1 MSCGRLGRAT
11 RRSVSPVGWREQDE
25 QEYRNGARLLR
36 RFLEHRGRTL
46 AIPPIGMQGRLS
58 DEQRRGARLGV
69 AAVTRALGG
78 DLGGY
83 RLAGYGRAMVISA
96 ANCRPVADKP
106 RLIRQG
112 SHLRPAQLRLSI
124 RSGPATGVMAVR
136 RKLAER
142 SGYPGVRQQQ
152 ADDGFCAVL
161 NNGAC
166 PRVIGTE
173 GKAAKPRL
181 RTARSAERVC
191 KTGEGDQ
198 GCSDRAPPAASSGPQ
213 KLIGR
218 GNPISSLA
226 LVRSGIPDSAVGRS
240 SGFLDQSSR
249 TFLYATEN
257 KVKIRAHRMAHHLQ
271 RGIAQWT
278 GVEGRTPHEV

>member
-1 MSCGRLGRAT
+1 MAT
-11 RRSVSPVGWREQDE
+11 SGPLSSGYQSDLAQP
-25 QEYRNGARLLR
+25 
-36 RFLEHRGRTL
+36 RTL
-46 AIPPIGMQGRLS
+46 WPYA
-58 DEQRRGARLGV
+58 E
-69 AAVTRALGG
+69 
-78 DLGGY
+78 
-83 RLAGYGRAMVISA
+83 
-96 ANCRPVADKP
+96 N
-106 RLIRQG
+106 
-112 SHLRPAQLRLSI
+112 LR
-124 RSGPATGVMAVR
+124 
-136 RKLAER
+136 KD

-161 NNGAC
+161 NHGAC
-166 PRVIGTE
+166 PRVIGAE

-213 KLIGR
+213 KLSGR

-226 LVRSGIPDSAVGRS
+226 LVRSGFRTRRRAE
-240 SGFLDQSSR
+240 SGFLDQNTR

-271 RGIAQWT
+271 RGIA
-278 GVEGRTPHEV
+278 